1 MSELAQFVRRRCQL
15 RRAGVLVAVV
25 ALTCLP
31 GCVQRRMTIRSNPPG
46 ALVYIDNNEIG
57 VTPVSTS
64 FIYYGTREIR
74 LVKDGCETLTVLQPM
89 WPPWY
94 QIPPLDFFSENLVPG
109 ELRDQRTFTYQLR
122 PQVVVPS
129 DQLIQ
134 RAEGLRSA
142 AQAPGGVMNAP
153 ITPLPAPPIA
163 GPDGTIPPASLAPPP
178 VNSGGVPVQ
187 PVAPYG
193 WSR

>member
-1 MSELAQFVRRRCQL
+1 MSELAQFVRRRRQL
-15 RRAGVLVAVV
+15 RCAGVLAAMV
-25 ALTCLP
+25 ALACLP

-57 VTPVSTS
+57 ITPVSTS

-94 QIPPLDFFSENLVPG
+94 EVPPLDFFSENLVPG

-122 PQVVVPS
+122 PQAVVPS
-129 DQLIQ
+129 EQLIQ

-142 AQAPGGVMNAP
+142 VQSPGGVMGAP
-153 ITPLPAPPIA
+153 ITPLPAPPTA
-163 GPDGTIPPASLAPPP
+163 NLDGSLPPANPMPPP
-178 VNSGGVPVQ
+178 PGSGGMPVQ
-187 PVAPYG
+187 PVSPYG